1 MLSGDG
7 FRSTGVEGDDTELKP
22 SLADLPVREYSK
34 WPPNC
39 STEMRD
45 LALIPW
51 VSGAEWSLPR
61 QIAPGQL
68 LTRRILLYFFKT
80 RCQNDE
86 NKLRQSD
93 SLCSAE
99 FASLAA

>member
-1 MLSGDG
+1 
-7 FRSTGVEGDDTELKP
+7 
-22 SLADLPVREYSK
+22 
-34 WPPNC
+34 
-39 STEMRD
+39 MRD

-51 VSGAEWSLPR
+51 VSGVEWSLPR

-68 LTRRILLYFFKT
+68 LTRRILLYFLKT
-80 RCQNDE
+80 GRQDDE

-93 SLCSAE
+93 ALCSAE